1 MDVGY
6 AYSQQLSDLVA
17 QIVRLARQYANRRLN
32 VTISVPRALDRAGI
46 ESDLRRRLPEAVDLQ
61 IIVHVEDRPGAMRI
75 AAYELDTAAC
85 E

>member
-32 VTISVPRALDRAGI
+32 VTISVPRSLDRAGI
-46 ESDLRRRLPEAVDLQ
+46 DADLRRRLPESVDLQ
-61 IIVHVEDRPGAMRI
+61 ILVHVEDRPGTMRI
-75 AAYELDTAAC
+75 AAYELDAAAC

>member
-6 AYSQQLSDLVA
+6 AYAQQLSDLVA
-17 QIVRLARQYANRRLN
+17 QIVRLARRYANRRLN
-32 VTISVPRALDRAGI
+32 VTISVPRTLHRTGI
-46 ESDLRRRLPEAVDLQ
+46 DTDLRRRLPESVDVQ
-61 IIVHVEDRPGAMRI
+61 IIVHVDDRPGTMRI